1 MFSYNYMNSD
11 DTVLLE
17 IDGETLKFNRYD
29 VEKRK
34 IESDEWT
41 SEIKVVFDKSK
52 GSRVSDYLSNNLGW
66 IIVTE
71 KLKNIIESM
80 GNEGVQF
87 LPIRAVSQDG
97 MDIIDAYVVNIYNY
111 VDAALDLER
120 SIYTMLEVDE
130 QRKLMIVVKPV
141 LNSNA
146 IKGIDIFKIP
156 ESFPMTF
163 ISERLKNA
171 IELSG
176 ATQCK
181 YYEVKVV

>member
-1 MFSYNYMNSD
+1 MKYYMFSYNYMNSD

-163 ISERLKNA
+163 I
-171 IELSG
+171 
-176 ATQCK
+176 
-181 YYEVKVV
+181 